1 MNNISQF
8 PTAQKSWF
16 SIKNIADNSADVFIY
31 DVVGDSWTGND
42 ALTVVK
48 DINALDVENIN
59 LRINS
64 PGGSVFDGM
73 AIFNALL
80 NHKAKVTTH
89 IDGVAAS
96 IASVIALAGDDIVMS
111 ENAMF
116 MIHNPWTL
124 TAGSSAEL
132 RKEADVLDQVKET
145 ILNTYASR
153 TGGERDDLSVAMDE
167 ETWYTASEALKA
179 GFITKVDKASKIAAC
194 ADETTLSALGI
205 TKTPSN
211 LLAQSEPDQLPRE
224 PRNRDVERRRLALFG
239 KFNNIQ

>member
-8 PTAQKSWF
+8 PTAKKSWF
-16 SIKNIADNSADVFIY
+16 SIKNVADNSADVFIY

-80 NHKAKVTTH
+80 NHKATVSTH

-96 IASVIALAGDDIVMS
+96 IASVIALAGDDIVMA

-153 TGGERDDLSVAMDE
+153 TVAHEKNLQPLWTKRLGTPPQRHWRQALSRKWPKPLRLQPVP
-167 ETWYTASEALKA
+167 
-179 GFITKVDKASKIAAC
+179 TKP
-194 ADETTLSALGI
+194 LYPL
-205 TKTPSN
+205 
-211 LLAQSEPDQLPRE
+211 
-224 PRNRDVERRRLALFG
+224 
-239 KFNNIQ
+239 